1 MPAFNLIDKNIDINK
16 KSIEGHIP
24 YIKSQAKINGRIDE
38 DLFQHLLT
46 VAIEEIDKNYNDN
59 YALSTFLHQLIPS
72 RRYNYLKDRNKNVVS
87 LNDKNESGQENIQLV
102 QSNTRT
108 EEEYIT
114 KEDQKII
121 MESLNKLDDKYQ
133 RTLMLRFSEKMTLRE
148 IGDKLGCSYEGV
160 RKRIN
165 VALRDL
171 KKMFRWKGLDISDFK
186 ETIKKI

>member
-1 MPAFNLIDKNIDINK
+1 MSFNLAREDVEMGGNG
-16 KSIEGHIP
+16 IEGHIP
-24 YIKSQAKINGRIDE
+24 YVKSQSKVNGRFDE

-46 VAIEEIDKNYNDN
+46 ISVEEVDKNYNDD